1 MKWLQVR
8 NKTMQDQVV
17 FNTSGD
23 EMRSLL
29 ILKACRSVAKL
40 CLTRFDPMD
49 CSTTG
54 SPVLHYLPK
63 FAQVHV
69 HSVGD
74 AWGHTCLFRVYLDL
88 EGLWG
93 GVTWFYS
100 QCLTLQMGNLK
111 AECRQVTRL
120 LKGRNE
126 LAVSLLRQVQYSQKG
141 RTWTWQ
147 RNWKCSGCEGEGS
160 EHKRV

>member
-93 GVTWFYS
+93 GHLV
-100 QCLTLQMGNLK
+100 
-111 AECRQVTRL
+111 L
-120 LKGRNE
+120 LPMPDFTNGEPEGR
-126 LAVSLLRQVQYSQKG
+126 VSASHPAA
-141 RTWTWQ
+141 Q
-147 RNWKCSGCEGEGS
+147 R
-160 EHKRV
+160 

>member
-29 ILKACRSVAKL
+29 TLKACRSVAKL

-49 CSTTG
+49 CSTPV
-54 SPVLHYLPK
+54 SSVLHYLPK

-93 GVTWFYS
+93 GGPTPDF
-100 QCLTLQMGNLK
+100 TNG
-111 AECRQVTRL
+111 EPE
-120 LKGRNE
+120 GR
-126 LAVSLLRQVQYSQKG
+126 VSASHPAA
-141 RTWTWQ
+141 Q
-147 RNWKCSGCEGEGS
+147 R
-160 EHKRV
+160 